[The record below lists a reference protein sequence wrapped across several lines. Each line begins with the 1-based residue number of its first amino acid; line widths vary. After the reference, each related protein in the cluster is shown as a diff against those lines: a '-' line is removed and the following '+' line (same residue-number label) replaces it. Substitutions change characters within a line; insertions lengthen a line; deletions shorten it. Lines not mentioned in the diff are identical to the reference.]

1 MQIILENTYFYKN
14 YNCIPSYVLDI
25 YSEIKYDFIKRLN
38 FISELLILGCD
49 DKYLNL
55 YLTKS
60 FEKFFYQK
68 IEINSVNEFIEPY
81 IITSDVYKLYY
92 NNIENIDLNI
102 IFRYSGYRFFK
113 KYKLDIVKKYNNI
126 NQCNLNLEF
135 LSKLSKDFLFEFIKN
150 HNFIVTRKLTKIY
163 NKYFYFL
170 DKQEV
175 LNKCFYYGFYDFL
188 DYYYRFD
195 FLIFIIENKDLNF
208 ILENNYQYLFNYV
221 NEQNIL
227 FLLLVTFQKGDLA
240 LMHYVF
246 NKFNDKKYIDL
257 YVFDSKFKL
266 FYKILTSNKFN
277 SLIDISNYFGNTGN
291 MYEND
296 KWVKLKNYF

>member
-1 MQIILENTYFYKN
+1 MQIILENTNFYKN
-14 YNCIPSYVLDI
+14 YNYVPSYVLDK
-25 YSEIKYDFIKRLN
+25 YSETKYDLTKRLN

-68 IEINSVNEFIEPY
+68 IEIESLNEYIEPY
-81 IITSDVYKLYY
+81 VIASDVYKLYY
-92 NNIENIDLNI
+92 NNINNIDLNI

-113 KYKLDIVKKYNNI
+113 KYKLDIVKKYNII
-126 NQCNLNLEF
+126 NHCNLNLEF
-135 LSKLSKDFLFEFIKN
+135 LSKLSKDFLLEFIKN
-150 HNFIVTRKLTKIY
+150 HNFIMTRKLTKIY

-175 LNKCFYYGFYDFL
+175 LEKCFHYEFYDFL

-195 FLIFIIENKDLNF
+195 FLLFIIEKKDLNF
-208 ILENNYQYLFNYV
+208 IIENNYQYLFDYV
-221 NEQNIL
+221 NEQNVL
-227 FLLLVTFQKGDLA
+227 LLLLVTFKKGDLE
-240 LMHYVF
+240 LINYVF

-257 YVFDSKFKL
+257 FVFDSKFRL
-266 FYKILTSNKFN
+266 FYKILMSDKFN
-277 SLIDISNYFGNTGN
+277 SLIDISNYFGNTGSI
-291 MYEND
+291 YEND
-296 KWVKLKNYF
+296 KWIALKNYF